1 MALLGIDIGGTKIA
15 FAVFDHNGDV
25 HLREITAIDNRTGTD
40 VGELITVGA
49 ARIIDEAESLGHRVK
64 AIGLSVPGISRQAAG
79 TVWAPNIPGWDD
91 YPLLREIKVIA
102 GHTPVTIESDRA
114 CYISAEVWKGN
125 AKGCRNAVFIAVGTG
140 IGAGIM
146 VNGEILHGAHDIA
159 GATGWMA
166 LSRPFDS
173 RYKNCGHFEYYASGE
188 GIARRAEEL
197 LHSDNEYQGMLLEL
211 KHRKLTAED
220 VFGAWKQGD
229 RIADIII
236 RQAVEY
242 WGMAAANF
250 VSLLNPEKIIFG
262 GGVFGPAAGLIPEIM
277 AEAEKW
283 AQPISI
289 KQVTFEPTAL
299 SGDAGVL
306 GAGYLAMK
314 KISGIKRQTI

>member
-15 FAVFDHNGDV
+15 FAIIDHNGEV
-25 HLREITAIDNRTGTD
+25 HLKEIAAIDSRASTD

-49 ARIIDEAESLGHRVK
+49 AKLINAAESLGHRVK
-64 AIGLSVPGISRQAAG
+64 AIGVSVPGISRQATG

-91 YPLLREIKVIA
+91 YPLLSEIKVVA

-125 AKGCRNAVFIAVGTG
+125 ARGCKNAVFIAVGTG

-166 LSRPFDS
+166 LSRPYDS
-173 RYKNCGHFEYYASGE
+173 KYRTCGYFEYYASGE
-188 GIARRAEEL
+188 GIARRTEEL
-197 LHSDNEYQGMLLEL
+197 LHSDREYAGMLHEMR
-211 KHRKLTAED
+211 HGKLTAED
-220 VFGAWKQGD
+220 VFRGWKQGD
-229 RIADIII
+229 RIAEIII

-262 GGVFGPAAGLIPEIM
+262 GGVFGPAAELIPEIM

>member
-15 FAVFDHNGDV
+15 FAIIDHNGEV
-25 HLREITAIDNRTGTD
+25 HLKEIAAIDSRAGTD

-49 ARIIDEAESLGHRVK
+49 AKLINEAESLGHRVK
-64 AIGLSVPGISRQAAG
+64 AIGVSVPGISRQATG
-79 TVWAPNIPGWDD
+79 TVWAPNIPGWVD
-91 YPLLREIKVIA
+91 YPLLSEIKVVA

-125 AKGCRNAVFIAVGTG
+125 ARGCKNAVFIAVGTG

-146 VNGEILHGAHDIA
+146 VNGEILHGSHDIA

-166 LSRPFDS
+166 LSRPYDS
-173 RYKNCGHFEYYASGE
+173 KYRTCGYFEYYASGE
-188 GIARRAEEL
+188 GIARRTEEL
-197 LHSDNEYQGMLLEL
+197 LHSDREYAGMLHEMR
-211 KHRKLTAED
+211 HGKLTAED
-220 VFGAWKQGD
+220 VFRGWKQGD
-229 RIADIII
+229 RIAEIII
-236 RQAVEY
+236 KQAVEY
-242 WGMAAANF
+242 WGMAAANC

-262 GGVFGPAAGLIPEIM
+262 GGVFGPAVELIPEIM

-314 KISGIKRQTI
+314 KISGIKRQTV

>member
-15 FAVFDHNGDV
+15 FAVIDKDGNLP
-25 HLREITAIDNRTGTD
+25 LRDIAPIDKRSGTD
-40 VGELITVGA
+40 VGEMIITRAEKLIT
-49 ARIIDEAESLGHRVK
+49 EAENSGHRVK
-64 AIGLSVPGISRQAAG
+64 AIGLSVPGISRQATG

-91 YPLLREIKVIA
+91 YPLLKEVKTIA
-102 GHTPVTIESDRA
+102 GNTPVTIESDRA

-125 AKGCRNAVFIAVGTG
+125 ARGCRNAVFIAVGTG

-166 LSRPFDS
+166 LSRTFDCKY
-173 RYKNCGHFEYYASGE
+173 RNCGCFEYYASGE

-197 LHSDNEYQGMLLEL
+197 IHSEKEYDGML
-211 KHRKLTAED
+211 RDSNNGRLTAED
-220 VFGAWKQGD
+220 VFKAWNSGD
-229 RIADIII
+229 QIAGIIVN
-236 RQAVEY
+236 QAIEY
-242 WGMAAANF
+242 WGMAAANI

-262 GGVFGPAAGLIPEIM
+262 GGVFGPAVGLIPQIL

-299 SGDAGVL
+299 AGDAGVL
-306 GAGYLAMK
+306 GAAYLAMK
-314 KISGIKRQTI
+314 KISGIKR

>member
-15 FAVFDHNGDV
+15 FAIIDNIGNLPIKD
-25 HLREITAIDNRTGTD
+25 IAAIDNRIGHE
-40 VGELITVGA
+40 VGELIISRA
-49 ARIIDEAESLGHRVK
+49 EKLLAEAENSGHRVK
-64 AIGLSVPGISRQAAG
+64 AIGLSVPGISRQATG
-79 TVWAPNIPGWDD
+79 TVWAPNIPEWDD
-91 YPLLREIKVIA
+91 YPLLKEIKTIA
-102 GHTPVTIESDRA
+102 GNTPVTIESDRA

-125 AKGCRNAVFIAVGTG
+125 ARGCRNAVFIAVGTG

-166 LSRPFDS
+166 LSRTFDS
-173 RYKNCGHFEYYASGE
+173 RYKSCGSFEFYASGE
-188 GIARRAEEL
+188 GIARRTEEL
-197 LHSDNEYQGMLLEL
+197 LHSDKEYVGILQEVSN
-211 KHRKLTAED
+211 RKLTAED
-220 VFGAWKQGD
+220 VFKAWKHGD
-229 RIADIII
+229 KIAEIII
-236 RQAVEY
+236 KQAIEY

-262 GGVFGPAAGLIPEIM
+262 GGVFGPAAELIPDILI
-277 AEAEKW
+277 EAEKW

-306 GAGYLAMK
+306 GAAFLAMK
-314 KISGIKRQTI
+314 KISGIKR

>member
-15 FAVFDHNGDV
+15 FAIIDHNGEV
-25 HLREITAIDNRTGTD
+25 HLKEIAAIDSRASTD

-49 ARIIDEAESLGHRVK
+49 AKLINAAESLGHRVK
-64 AIGLSVPGISRQAAG
+64 AIGVSVPGISRQATG

-91 YPLLREIKVIA
+91 YPLLSEIKVVA

-125 AKGCRNAVFIAVGTG
+125 ARGCKNAVFIAVGTG

-166 LSRPFDS
+166 LSRPYDS
-173 RYKNCGHFEYYASGE
+173 KYRTCGYFEYYASGE
-188 GIARRAEEL
+188 GIARRTEEL
-197 LHSDNEYQGMLLEL
+197 LHSDQEYAGMLHEMR
-211 KHRKLTAED
+211 HGKLTAED
-220 VFGAWKQGD
+220 VFRGWKQGD
-229 RIADIII
+229 RIAEIII

-262 GGVFGPAAGLIPEIM
+262 GGVFGPAAELIPEIM

>member
-15 FAVFDHNGDV
+15 FALIDNNGNLPLKD
-25 HLREITAIDNRTGTD
+25 IAAIDNRTGSD
-40 VGELITVGA
+40 VGELITGRA
-49 ARIIDEAESLGHRVK
+49 ARLITEAEDSGHRVK
-64 AIGLSVPGISRQAAG
+64 AIGLSVPGISRQATG

-91 YPLLREIKVIA
+91 YPLLKEIKAIA
-102 GHTPVTIESDRA
+102 GNTPVTIESDRA

-125 AKGCRNAVFIAVGTG
+125 ARGCRNAVFIAVGTG

-166 LSRPFDS
+166 LSRTYDS
-173 RYKNCGHFEYYASGE
+173 RYKSCGCFEYYASGE

-197 LHSDNEYQGMLLEL
+197 LHSEREYDGMLLEH
-211 KHRKLTAED
+211 KHGKLTAED
-220 VFGAWKQGD
+220 VFRAWKYGD
-229 RIADIII
+229 KIAEMIIK
-236 RQAVEY
+236 QAIEY

-262 GGVFGPAAGLIPEIM
+262 GGVFGPAVELIPQIV

-283 AQPISI
+283 AQPISM

-306 GAGYLAMK
+306 GAGFLAMK
-314 KISGIKRQTI
+314 KISGIKR